1 VLKEVECDAVFGQ
14 IFLSDIFTSSGM
26 YNFTAGGSFILAV

>member
-14 IFLSDIFTSSGM
+14 IFLSDI
-26 YNFTAGGSFILAV
+26 LLPPDV